1 MRTMEHVTDE
11 DLDLYAAGRL
21 SEEAVRV
28 IEVHYLECAAC
39 LDRLTTLQDVVQAL
53 RPAARFAWLR
63 AATLGGALAAGVA
76 IFAIGLSWRTGV
88 EPTNPSM
95 PGPSPGFSLTQEANQ
110 PAKASLLFVLR
121 TPERGASLPV
131 LQIPNEVEIV
141 VFSVD
146 AREIAGSGTTVTAS
160 LVDAT
165 GREIVILRDL
175 RLTSQNRAVV
185 PVPAAALALGAY
197 VMRLAVSG
205 DGDTLKIPLQIAAST
220 RR

>member
-11 DLDLYAAGRL
+11 DLDLYVAGRL

-53 RPAARFAWLR
+53 RPAARSAWLR

-76 IFAIGLSWRTGV
+76 MFAIGLAWRTGV
-88 EPTNPSM
+88 EPANPSM
-95 PGPSPGFSLTQEANQ
+95 PGPSPGFSLTQEAK
-110 PAKASLLFVLR
+110 PPKASLLFVLR

-131 LQIPNEVEIV
+131 LQIPDEVEIV

-165 GREIVILRDL
+165 GREILTLRDL

-185 PVPAAALALGAY
+185 PVPAAALTLGAY

-220 RR
+220 PR

>member
-1 MRTMEHVTDE
+1 MEHVTDE
-11 DLDLYAAGRL
+11 DLDLYVAGRL

-39 LDRLTTLQDVVQAL
+39 LGRLTTLQDVVQAL
-53 RPAARFAWLR
+53 RPAARFWPWAP
-63 AATLGGALAAGVA
+63 TLGGALAAGA
-76 IFAIGLSWRTGV
+76 AMFAIGLAWSTGV
-88 EPTNPSM
+88 EPTSPSM

-121 TPERGASLPV
+121 TPERGASLPI
-131 LQIPNEVEIV
+131 LQIPSEVEIV

-165 GREIVILRDL
+165 GREIMTLRDL
-175 RLTSQNRAVV
+175 RLTSQHRAVV
-185 PVPAAALALGAY
+185 PVPAAALTLGAY

-220 RR
+220 PR